1 MPQPPDR
8 NPPADPQAD
17 TDLDALGAEPP
28 LELLGSAAQS
38 CAFVVRRHVDK
49 RLDVYLHSRLKR
61 VSRSKVQ
68 QLIDMGAVAVNDQPV
83 KRSYVVRKG
92 DRICLHL
99 PAPAVRTIVPQDI
112 SLEIL
117 HEDDDLIVINK
128 QAGLVVHPARS
139 QLDGTLVN
147 ALAFHLKQQVQ
158 AAGGVWRDWKTSGL
172 RATDLQ
178 GMDDADDA
186 EDTDDAGDE
195 EVAPILPPSDQAGDQ
210 TVLGLS
216 SVGLAL
222 MRPGIVHRLDK
233 HTTGV
238 MVVAKSE
245 HAHGRIAV
253 QFERRQVGKAYLAVV
268 HGQLD
273 DVGGV
278 VDQPIGKHPTVRE
291 AYAVRHDSTAR
302 PSVTLYRVRERYR
315 GFCLV
320 ELELKTGRTHQIRVH
335 MSYIGHPLVGDLV
348 YGGQAIGYDDLDNP
362 PTPAG
367 ARSHL
372 NYARTREE
380 GLPMQMYVL
389 ERTMDALARE
399 LDMDPLELR
408 RKNFIREFPHTMA
421 SGLTIDSGDYHAS
434 LDRLLEL
441 LDLDAIKADQA
452 ARRASGDTK
461 QIGVGFST
469 YNEMCGLAPS
479 RILGAI
485 RYAVGG

>member
-1 MPQPPDR
+1 MSRRDHSEPSDARDVEAPREDEVDGER
-8 NPPADPQAD
+8 A
-17 TDLDALGAEPP
+17 LDALGPAVQQC
-28 LELLGSAAQS
+28 S
-38 CAFVVRRHVDK
+38 FVIRRDVDK
-49 RLDVYLHSRLKR
+49 RLDVYLQSRLKR

-92 DRICLHL
+92 DRVRVSL

-112 SLEIL
+112 PLEIL

-128 QAGLVVHPARS
+128 QAGLIVHPARS

-147 ALAFHLKQQVQ
+147 ALAHHLKQQVQ
-158 AAGGVWRDWKTSGL
+158 AAGGTWRDWKTSGL

-186 EDTDDAGDE
+186 DNTAGADGAEEVDAGDDDDE
-195 EVAPILPPSDQAGDQ
+195 IAMIPPPPDAPGQQPDRQAGEP

-216 SVGLAL
+216 GVGLAL

-245 HAHGRIAV
+245 YAHGRIAR
-253 QFERRQVGKAYLAVV
+253 QFERRQVVKAYLAVV
-268 HGQLD
+268 HGRLD

-278 VDQPIGKHPTVRE
+278 IDQPIGKHPTVRE
-291 AYAVRHDSTAR
+291 AYAVRHDSTGRA
-302 PSVTLYRVRERYR
+302 SVTLYRVRERYR

-348 YGGQAIGYDDLDNP
+348 YGGQAIGHSDLDVP

-367 ARSHL
+367 ARSYL
-372 NYARTREE
+372 NYARNREE
-380 GLPMQMYVL
+380 GLPMQIAADQRPDLLMSYPAL
-389 ERTMDALARE
+389 HAAFLRFEHPRTQQAVTFTAPVHGPMGRLIT
-399 LDMDPLELR
+399 ELR
-408 RKNFIREFPHTMA
+408 RRPVQGPVADE
-421 SGLTIDSGDYHAS
+421 GCWV
-434 LDRLLEL
+434 
-441 LDLDAIKADQA
+441 DLKQALAD
-452 ARRASGDTK
+452 
-461 QIGVGFST
+461 
-469 YNEMCGLAPS
+469 
-479 RILGAI
+479 
-485 RYAVGG
+485 